1 MRVVASARYLAA
13 AAAALVTA
21 AGASGA
27 LSCGGNRSA
36 LIFAYWTATEWRGL
50 HLAASCDG
58 LYYTALNDGRPIL
71 NATCGTM
78 RDVYVHRG
86 PDAKTFHLVST
97 GSCCPAGF
105 NYWNTTDFLRFQHG
119 ERCWMASAWPNTTA
133 VWAPEW
139 TWVAARNAYLVF
151 WSSETDGQPAE
162 GPTGDNLRIYGAWS
176 KDFQTPLEAPSV
188 IFDPGYTVIDANIIQ
203 VSEVARNGR
212 SGHTSS
218 AESAQSVQFNLFF
231 KDERGHNL
239 AGGARA
245 AAVPAASSTTGGGD
259 ACSRGA
265 MNPSMRTVCPGW
277 DISWD
282 SNHGAGCR
290 AHGCCFQPSPDPDPK
305 HFPWCF
311 ANTSAPPRPQDKVVR
326 RARSTGR
333 ADGGYDMESI
343 SEPIS
348 PEFSEGPEVVRAP
361 TRNDSWILYY
371 DCFEAPHYGLATS
384 DDGMA
389 SWTVQQDC
397 ASGAAWKGYPPGINF
412 PPGVR
417 HGSFFYV
424 TSTELAALA
433 AAYPS

>member
-1 MRVVASARYLAA
+1 MSQRRRMAVWMMAVCLIAA
-13 AAAALVTA
+13 AVTA
-21 AGASGA
+21 VAGAASVPSCSG
-27 LSCGGNRSA
+27 SGNQSA
-36 LIFAYWTATEWRGL
+36 LIFAYWTAVEWRGL

-58 LYYTALNDGRPIL
+58 LTYTALNGGRPIL

-86 PDAKTFHLVST
+86 PDGKTFHLVST

-105 NYWNTTDFLRFQHG
+105 NYWNTTDFRRFEHA
-119 ERCWMASAWPNTTA
+119 ERCWMESAWPNTTA

-139 TWVAARNAYLVF
+139 IWVEARSSYLIF
-151 WSSETDGQPAE
+151 WSSETDGRPAE
-162 GPTGDNLRIYGAWS
+162 GPTGDNLRIYGTWS
-176 KDFQTPLEAPSV
+176 TDFQTPLAAPSV
-188 IFDPGYTVIDANIIQ
+188 IFDPGYTVIDANIVQ
-203 VSEVARNGR
+203 VPQGTHGD
-212 SGHTSS
+212 SGDST
-218 AESAQSVQFNLFF
+218 QSVQFNLFF

-239 AGGARA
+239 AGGAHTA
-245 AAVPAASSTTGGGD
+245 ALATASAAGGD
-259 ACSRGA
+259 ACSSGA
-265 MNPSMRTVCPGW
+265 ANASLRTACPGW
-277 DISWD
+277 QPSWD

-290 AHGCCFQPSPDPDPK
+290 AQGCCFQPRPDPDPR
-305 HFPWCF
+305 HYPWCF

-326 RARSTGR
+326 RARSSGR

-343 SEPIS
+343 SAPIS

-361 TRNDSWILYY
+361 GTQNSWILYY

-384 DDGMA
+384 DDGME

-397 ASGAAWKGYPPGINF
+397 AAGAAWKGYPPGISF

-417 HGSFFYV
+417 HGSFFEV
-424 TSTELAALA
+424 TSAELAALA